1 MQKTIILLGVIDSK
15 ALMRLELKI
24 QGIIKFLQLT
34 HLSLEMAEPA
44 QRSAEINRT
53 FTKEKQEQ
61 I

>member
-1 MQKTIILLGVIDSK
+1 MQKTLILLGVIDSK

-34 HLSLEMAEPA
+34 HLNLEMAEPV